1 MILPFADRRVTGF
14 LAAPVVRCLRF
25 REILARTTLVELR
38 NTYAGSVLGLSW
50 LVFGQVFL
58 LGIYALTY
66 TVIFKVN
73 PETMSVSDY
82 VLYVFSGLVPYLTF
96 AGAISAGAGVLVKD
110 RQLLLN
116 TVFPSELLPVRA
128 ALVASAGLPVG
139 VAILIIIAL
148 ALGKWNALLL
158 LVPVVMVL
166 QFMFQ
171 CGIIWLLSLL
181 TLVVRDVQFM
191 IQYVMMILLIA
202 TPIGYTVQM
211 MPPVLKIMAYANPLF
226 YFVTWYQDLI
236 VLNTMPSFAIVVVTT
251 VMSVVTFAVGF
262 WIFERAKTTFFDYA

>member
-14 LAAPVVRCLRF
+14 LTAPVVRCLRF

>member
-1 MILPFADRRVTGF
+1 MISQSADRGQTGF
-14 LAAPVVRCLRF
+14 LVAPLVRCLRF
-25 REILARTTLVELR
+25 RGILGRTTLVELR

-50 LVFGQVFL
+50 LVVGQVFM

-66 TVIFKVN
+66 TVIFRVN
-73 PETMSVSDY
+73 PDKMTVADY
-82 VLYVFSGLVPYLTF
+82 VLYVFCGLVPYMTF
-96 AGAISAGAGVLVKD
+96 AAAISAGAGVLTKD

-128 ALVASAGLPVG
+128 ALVSSAGLPIG
-139 VAILIIIAL
+139 VTILIVIAL
-148 ALGKWNALLL
+148 ALGKWNATLL
-158 LVPVVMVL
+158 LVPFVMVL

-171 CGIIWLLSLL
+171 CGLIWLLSLL

-191 IQYVMMILLIA
+191 IQYVMMMLLIA
-202 TPIGYTVQM
+202 TPIGYTVDM
-211 MPPVLKIMAYANPLF
+211 MPKALKVMAYANPLF

-236 VLNTMPSFAIVVVTT
+236 VMNKLPSLPIVAVTI
-251 VMSVVTFAVGF
+251 VMSVMVFALGF

>member
-1 MILPFADRRVTGF
+1 
-14 LAAPVVRCLRF
+14 
-25 REILARTTLVELR
+25 VELR

-50 LVFGQVFL
+50 LVFGQIFI

-73 PETMSVSDY
+73 PETMSVADY

-96 AGAISAGAGVLVKD
+96 AGAISAGAGVLSRD

-128 ALVASAGLPVG
+128 TLVASAALPVG
-139 VAILIIIAL
+139 VSILIIVAL
-148 ALGKWNALLL
+148 VLGKWNATLL
-158 LVPVVMVL
+158 LVPLVMVL

-191 IQYVMMILLIA
+191 IQYVMMVLLIA

-211 MPPVLKIMAYANPLF
+211 MPAVLKVMAYANPLF

-236 VLNTMPSFAIVVVTT
+236 VMNTIPNLAIVAVTI
-251 VMSVVTFAVGF
+251 VMSVTAFAMGF